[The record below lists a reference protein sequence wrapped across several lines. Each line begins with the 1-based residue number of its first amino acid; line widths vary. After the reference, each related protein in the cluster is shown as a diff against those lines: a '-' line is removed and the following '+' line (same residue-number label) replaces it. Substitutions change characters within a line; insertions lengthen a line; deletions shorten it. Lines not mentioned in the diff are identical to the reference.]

1 MRRNSATFLTQEP
14 LARSAFGSAASIG
27 ANAMQSSAIEGTIYL
42 GPTQYPPS
50 HCVYRAKKTRYIS
63 GSNIATVAAPRSSF
77 HSRRN
82 PASARITGGAKIN
95 TDLPGDKRNP

>member
-1 MRRNSATFLTQEP
+1 MSSNSATFLTQEP
-14 LARSAFGSAASIG
+14 FVRSAFASPASIG
-27 ANAMQSSAIEGTIYL
+27 PNARQSSTIEGTIYL

-50 HCVYRAKKTRYIS
+50 HCVYRAKKTRYIG
-63 GSNIATVAAPRSSF
+63 GSNIATVAAQRSSF